1 MAVSQRKRYRDEPDV
16 VLVAASQRGEREALD
31 ALLRRHHDRIAGV
44 CRRVTGNAADAADAT
59 QEALMAI
66 ARGIGRFDGTS
77 SFSTWAYRVATNASL
92 DELRR
97 RGRRP
102 MPTDDDGL
110 HAAAVHRPLTSGSS
124 PTVGP
129 ADVDARVDIDR
140 ALAIL
145 PPEWRAALVLR
156 DLCGLDYAEIA
167 EVLNIPGGTVRSRI
181 ARARAALA
189 PTLAPSGDDAT
200 DAANGS
206 PGTATRDLGHVGT
219 PNVANGNQMGTNGRP
234 KEIHVD

>member
-1 MAVSQRKRYRDEPDV
+1 MARYRDEPDV
-16 VLVAASQRGEREALD
+16 VLVAAAQRGERDALD
-31 ALLRRHHDRIAGV
+31 ALLRRHHDRIGGV
-44 CRRVTGNAADAADAT
+44 CRRITGNAADAADAT

-102 MPTDDDGL
+102 MPTDDEGL
-110 HAAAVHRPLTSGSS
+110 ELGAAHRPLTSGGS

-129 ADVDARVDIDR
+129 SDVDARIDIDR
-140 ALAIL
+140 ALRTL
-145 PPEWRAALVLR
+145 PPDWRAALVLR

-167 EVLNIPGGTVRSRI
+167 EVLKIPGGTVRSRI

-189 PTLAPSGDDAT
+189 PVFATETSSPALASDQT
-200 DAANGS
+200 
-206 PGTATRDLGHVGT
+206 
-219 PNVANGNQMGTNGRP
+219 
-234 KEIHVD
+234 

>member
-1 MAVSQRKRYRDEPDV
+1 MATYRTEPDV
-16 VLVAASQRGEREALD
+16 VLVAASQRGDRDALD
-31 ALLRRHHDRIAGV
+31 MLLRRHHDRILAV
-44 CRRVTGNAADAADAT
+44 CRRVTGNATDAADAT

-77 SFSTWAYRVATNASL
+77 AFTTWAYRVATNASL

-102 MPTDDDGL
+102 LPTDDDAL
-110 HAAAVHRPLTSGSS
+110 ATAVGTGPRHGSS
-124 PTVGP
+124 ATVSA
-129 ADVDARVDIDR
+129 ADVEARVDIDR
-140 ALAIL
+140 ALATL

-167 EVLNIPGGTVRSRI
+167 EVLDIPGGTVRSRI

-189 PTLAPSGDDAT
+189 PVLTDRVDRATERTDD
-200 DAANGS
+200 G
-206 PGTATRDLGHVGT
+206 GHVE
-219 PNVANGNQMGTNGRP
+219 AGNHNTAHQRP
-234 KEIHVD
+234 KDVHVD

>member
-1 MAVSQRKRYRDEPDV
+1 MASYRTEPDV
-16 VLVAASQRGEREALD
+16 VLVAASQRGDRDALD
-31 ALLRRHHDRIAGV
+31 VLLRRHHDRIFAV
-44 CRRVTGNAADAADAT
+44 CRRVTGNGADAADAT

-77 SFSTWAYRVATNASL
+77 AFSTWAYRVATNASL

-102 MPTDDDGL
+102 LPTDDEDL
-110 HAAAVHRPLTSGSS
+110 AHAVGTGPRHGSS
-124 PTVGP
+124 ATVS
-129 ADVDARVDIDR
+129 ASDVEARVDIDR
-140 ALAIL
+140 ALAGL

-167 EVLNIPGGTVRSRI
+167 QVLAIPGGTVRSRI

-189 PTLAPSGDDAT
+189 PVLADRVDRVEGGHAPGFDDRGHA
-200 DAANGS
+200 D
-206 PGTATRDLGHVGT
+206 PGNHNTA
-219 PNVANGNQMGTNGRP
+219 PQRP
-234 KEIHVD
+234 KDVHVE